1 MTVLG
6 RSPGAKTLPVPG
18 RPEQTVRLE
27 WGASTDIGRR
37 RHHNEDSYLAESPFF
52 VVADGMGGHAAGD
65 VASAAV
71 VTRLA
76 ASAYD
81 DVVQPA
87 DIMDA
92 LRTAT
97 DDISHAADAD
107 DLGVGTTVTGVA
119 LTVQGGDPYWAV
131 FNIGDSRVYR
141 FDAGELEQITTDHS
155 VVQELIDARLLDPRD
170 AEFHPDSSVITRAV
184 GFNVEPHADF
194 WMLPLTPGLRM
205 LVCSDGLTR
214 EVDDAGLRERLSGEG
229 SPADIAESLVQDALA
244 GGGRDNVTAVVVDV
258 VELGADT
265 EFGDIGSGDD
275 RFGDDRFGDIGFGDI
290 VPDDTVPR
298 PGLGTV

>member
-1 MTVLG
+1 MLG

-18 RPEQTVRLE
+18 HPEQTVRLQ

-37 RHHNEDSYLAESPFF
+37 RDHNEDSYLAESPFF

-81 DVVQPA
+81 DVVQPT
-87 DIMDA
+87 DIVDA
-92 LRTAT
+92 LRAAT

-184 GFNVEPHADF
+184 GFNVEPYADF
-194 WMLPLTPGLRM
+194 WMLPLKQGLRV

-214 EVDDAGLRERLSGEG
+214 EVDDDGLRERLSGGG
-229 SPADIAESLVQDALA
+229 SPAEIADGLVQDALR
-244 GGGRDNVTAVVVDV
+244 GGGRDNITAVVVDV
-258 VELGADT
+258 VELGGDT
-265 EFGDIGSGDD
+265 EVGDTEVGDTEV
-275 RFGDDRFGDIGFGDI
+275 GDTERG
-290 VPDDTVPR
+290 
-298 PGLGTV
+298 